1 MSQAGVDVSAD
12 SDVASGFLAG
22 VRVLELADEVGEYC
36 GKLLAG
42 LGADVV
48 KVEPPGGE
56 VTRGY
61 GPFYRDDP
69 HPNRSLYFWHYNF
82 GKRSVSLDLDTPGGR
97 EAFLD
102 LAGTADVVLDTRHRS
117 YLSDRGLGFEDLR
130 RLNPGL
136 VYSRI
141 TPFGDDGPWADWK
154 ASDLVHLALGG
165 LMMNCGYDADPSGHY
180 ELPPVAPQ
188 MWQAYAI
195 AGELAT
201 IGILGALNHVL
212 ETGVGQLLTTSVHQ
226 AVAANTEVDVPEWI
240 YMRRLLYR
248 QTGRHAFPREGV
260 DQKGS
265 ASSRIVMTKDG
276 RWVLPYRTYLPND
289 SGHGSVENLIA
300 LLRSFRA
307 GDIDDPRYDD
317 SDYIQRPEVVAH
329 IDRLL
334 ANLVASHT
342 FDRDLFRDGLDA
354 GFAWAPVRRPEENAV
369 DPHWRT
375 RETFIDLEY
384 PELGE
389 TFTQIRA
396 KWVAPGIPWRSGP
409 RAPLMGEHTAA
420 VREEWARLPP
430 RERPPLRPVRIDPE
444 HRPPTRKFALTGV
457 RVVDLT
463 WMLASAG
470 AGRYLAAQG
479 AEVIKVEHHTRLDM
493 MRFGRTGPHPLG
505 REACEAADG
514 PMPDFSSNGSPNR
527 SGGFLEANPGKRAI
541 SLNLKTEQGKE
552 LLRRLLENADIVIE
566 GFSSGTMER
575 MGFGYEELRRINPRL
590 VYVSQSGLGQQGTY
604 GRVRSFGPPA
614 QAFAGLTDMTG
625 LPEPHPPAG
634 IGYSYLDWWGAY
646 QMAVA
651 VLAGLYR
658 QRATGMGCWIDSSQV
673 ESGLYLTGTAVLD
686 WSANG
691 RSWRRYG
698 NRSPYK
704 VAAPAGAYRCAGT
717 DRWIAI
723 CAHSDS
729 EWRALV
735 RVLDAPHL
743 ADDPRLATL
752 QLRLADQDYLDERIE
767 SVTVEWDPFVLM
779 QALQAEGVPA
789 GVCQTAQDRYTS
801 DPQLAHLGWMVDLE
815 QTECGSWPAR
825 ELPTR
830 FSETPSYIGGPV
842 DRHAPNYG
850 EDNDYVYGTLLG
862 LSAAERAALADADV
876 I

>member
-1 MSQAGVDVSAD
+1 M
-12 SDVASGFLAG
+12 
-22 VRVLELADEVGEYC
+22 LELADEVGEYC

-48 KVEPPGGE
+48 KIEPPGGE
-56 VTRGY
+56 VTRAY
-61 GPFYRDDP
+61 GPFYHDEP
-69 HPNRSLYFWHYNF
+69 HPNRSLHFWHYNF
-82 GKRSVSLDLDTPGGR
+82 GKRSISLDLETSSGR
-97 EAFLD
+97 RD
-102 LAGTADVVLDTRHRS
+102 LRELARTADVVLDTRHRS
-117 YLSDRGLGFEDLR
+117 YLSDRGLGFDELR
-130 RLNPGL
+130 VLNPRL
-136 VYSRI
+136 IHSRI
-141 TPFGDDGPWADWK
+141 SPFGDDGPWADWK

-165 LMMNCGYDADPSGHY
+165 VMMNCGYDADPSGHY

-188 MWQAYAI
+188 MWHAYAI
-195 AGELAT
+195 AGELAA
-201 IGILGALNHVL
+201 IGILGALNHAH
-212 ETGVGQLLTTSVHQ
+212 ETGQGQQLITSVHQ

-265 ASSRIVMTKDG
+265 ASSQIVMTKDG

-300 LLRSFRA
+300 LLRSLRA
-307 GDIDDPRYDD
+307 GDIADPRYDD
-317 SDYIQRPEVVAH
+317 AEYIQRPEVVAH

-334 ANLVASHT
+334 ANLVSSYT
-342 FDRDLFRDGLDA
+342 FDRDLFRDGLEA
-354 GFAWAPVRRPEENAV
+354 GFAWAPLRRPEENAS
-369 DPHWRT
+369 DPHWRA

-389 TFTQIRA
+389 TFTQVRA

-420 VREEWARLPP
+420 VREEWATSPRRDRRVAHTDGTE
-430 RERPPLRPVRIDPE
+430 RERSRP
-444 HRPPTRKFALTGV
+444 FALDGV

-470 AGRYLAAQG
+470 AGRFLAAQG

-505 REACEAADG
+505 RDAREAAAG
-514 PMPDFSSNGSPNR
+514 PLPDVPPDGSPNR
-527 SGGFLEANPGKRAI
+527 SGGFMEANPGKRAI
-541 SLNLKTEQGKE
+541 SLNLKTERGKD
-552 LLRRLLENADIVIE
+552 LLRQLLATADIVIE
-566 GFSSGTMER
+566 GFSSGTMDR
-575 MGFGYEELRRINPRL
+575 MGFGYEELRRINSRL
-590 VYVSQSGLGQQGTY
+590 VYVSQSGLGKQGTY

-614 QAFAGLTDMTG
+614 QAFAGLTEMSG

-658 QRATGMGCWIDSSQV
+658 QRATGEGCWIDSSQV

-686 WSANG
+686 DSVNG
-691 RSWRRYG
+691 RPWRRYG

-704 VAAPAGAYRCAGT
+704 PAAPAGAYRCAGT
-717 DRWIAI
+717 DRWIAL
-723 CAHSDS
+723 CAHTDD

-735 RVLDAPHL
+735 RVLDALHL
-743 ADDPRLATL
+743 ADDPRFATL
-752 QLRLADQDYLDERIE
+752 QLRLANHDHLDEQLGPI
-767 SVTVEWDPFVLM
+767 VAAWDPFALM
-779 QALQAEGVPA
+779 YALQAEGVPA
-789 GVCQTAQDRYTS
+789 GVCQTAEDRYTS
-801 DPQLAHLGWMVDLE
+801 DPQLEHLQWMVDLD

-862 LSAAERAALADADV
+862 LSSAERAALADADV